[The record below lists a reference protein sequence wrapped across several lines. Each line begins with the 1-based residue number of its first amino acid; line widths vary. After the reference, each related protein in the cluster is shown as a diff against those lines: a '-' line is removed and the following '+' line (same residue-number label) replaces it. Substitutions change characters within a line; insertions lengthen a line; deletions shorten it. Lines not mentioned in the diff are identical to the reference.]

1 MQSFPNGAKPS
12 EIPRQR
18 VGKPRS
24 IPIGIIAAFAV
35 GKGQRPDI
43 SNPLSKVWTKS
54 VFPDN
59 SAQNQGNCAGI
70 TCAVFAEK

>member
-1 MQSFPNGAKPS
+1 
-12 EIPRQR
+12 
-18 VGKPRS
+18 
-24 IPIGIIAAFAV
+24 AFAV